1 MGEYGST
8 ERGSRIVGRTS
19 AAPTQPAAS
28 PSRPST
34 VASGPGLPITRA
46 IDEAHGGTV
55 SVESAGP
62 GQGVTV
68 VIRLPLAN
76 TLEN

>member
-1 MGEYGST
+1 M
-8 ERGSRIVGRTS
+8 
-19 AAPTQPAAS
+19 
-28 PSRPST
+28 PST